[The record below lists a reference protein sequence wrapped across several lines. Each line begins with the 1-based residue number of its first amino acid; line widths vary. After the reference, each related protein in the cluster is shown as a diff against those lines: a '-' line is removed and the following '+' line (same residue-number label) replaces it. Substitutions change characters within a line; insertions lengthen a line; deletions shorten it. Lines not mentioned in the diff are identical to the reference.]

1 MVNRVHAEVEI
12 RMRKAVEAL
21 RKELAA
27 VRTGRASP
35 ALVEHIRVDYY
46 GVPTPIQ
53 QVAGVSV
60 PDPRMIMIQPWD
72 KTMLGAIEKAIL
84 KSDLGLTPANDGNII
99 RLPVPPL
106 TEERRKDLVK
116 MVRRRVEEGRVALRN
131 IRRDALE
138 EFRKMEKEKQI
149 SVDENKRAQDQ
160 LQKLTNA
167 FTAEVDNL
175 GQSKEA
181 ELLEI

>member
-1 MVNRVHAEVEI
+1 MVNEVLSESDTK
-12 RMRKAVEAL
+12 MRKAVEAL
-21 RKELAA
+21 RKDLNA

-35 ALVEHIRVDYY
+35 ALVEHVRVDYY

-53 QVAGVSV
+53 QMAAVSV
-60 PDPRMIMIQPWD
+60 PDPKLIVIQPWD
-72 KTMLGAIEKAIL
+72 RTTLSSIEKAIL
-84 KSDLGLTPANDGNII
+84 KSDLGLTPTNDGNVI
-99 RLPVPPL
+99 RMPVPAL

-116 MVRRRVEEGRVALRN
+116 MVRKRVEEGRIALRN
-131 IRRDALE
+131 IRRDAMEDLRKLE
-138 EFRKMEKEKQI
+138 KDKQI
-149 SVDENKRAQDQ
+149 SADEDKRAQDQ

-167 FTAEVDNL
+167 FTGEIDKL

>member
-46 GVPTPIQ
+46 GVPTPMQ

>member
-1 MVNRVHAEVEI
+1 MVNEVLAEAETK
-12 RMRKAVEAL
+12 MRKAVDAL
-21 RKELAA
+21 KRELAA

-35 ALVEHIRVDYY
+35 ALVEHIRIDYY
-46 GVPTPIQ
+46 GVPTPVQ
-53 QVAGVSV
+53 QVANVSV

-72 KTMLGAIEKAIL
+72 RNMLGVIEKAVL
-84 KSDLGLTPANDGNII
+84 KSDLGLTPTNDGNVI

-106 TEERRKDLVK
+106 TEERRKDLVR
-116 MVRRRVEEGRVALRN
+116 MVRRRVEEGRVVLRN

-138 EFRKMEKEKQI
+138 EFRKMEKEKEI
-149 SVDENKRAQDQ
+149 SADEDKRAQDQ

-167 FTAEVDNL
+167 FIAEADKL

>member
-1 MVNRVHAEVEI
+1 MVNQVLSETETK
-12 RMRKAVEAL
+12 MRKAVDAL
-21 RKELAA
+21 KKDLAA

-35 ALVEHIRVDYY
+35 SLVEHVRVDYY

-53 QVAGVSV
+53 QMAAVSV
-60 PDPRMIMIQPWD
+60 PDPRMIVIQPWD
-72 KTMLGAIEKAIL
+72 RGSLQIIEKALL
-84 KSDLGLTPANDGNII
+84 KSDLGLTPTNDGNVI
-99 RLPVPPL
+99 RLPVPAL

-116 MVRRRVEEGRVALRN
+116 VVRKRVEEGRIALRN

-138 EFRKMEKEKQI
+138 EFRKEEKDKEI
-149 SVDENKRAQDQ
+149 SADENKRAQDQ

-167 FTAEVDNL
+167 HTAEVDKL

>member
-1 MVNRVHAEVEI
+1 MINKVLAEAETK
-12 RMRKAVEAL
+12 MRKAADAL
-21 RKELAA
+21 KKELAA

-35 ALVEHIRVDYY
+35 ALVEHVRVDYY

-72 KTMLGAIEKAIL
+72 RNMLGVIEKAIL
-84 KSDLGLTPANDGNII
+84 KSDLGLTPTNDGNII

-116 MVRRRVEEGRVALRN
+116 MVRRRVEEGRVTLRN

-138 EFRKMEKEKQI
+138 EFRKMEKDKEI
-149 SVDENKRAQDQ
+149 SADEDKRAQDQ

-167 FTAEVDNL
+167 FTAEVDKL

>member
-1 MVNRVHAEVEI
+1 MENQVLSEVEI

-21 RKELAA
+21 KKELAT

-46 GVPTPIQ
+46 GVPTPLQ
-53 QVAGVSV
+53 QVAGVST
-60 PDPRMIMIQPWD
+60 PDPRMILIQPWD
-72 KTMLGAIEKAIL
+72 RNTLGAIEKAIL
-84 KSDLGLTPANDGNII
+84 KSDVGLTPQNDGNII

-106 TEERRKDLVK
+106 TEERRRELAKG
-116 MVRRRVEEGRVALRN
+116 VRRRVEEGRIALRN

-138 EFRKMEKEKQI
+138 ELRKLEKSKEI
-149 SVDENKRAQDQ
+149 SADMNKRAQEQ
-160 LQKLTNA
+160 LQKITDA
-167 FTAEVDNL
+167 FMLEVDKL

-181 ELLEI
+181 ELLET

>member
-1 MVNRVHAEVEI
+1 MVNEVLLEAETK
-12 RMRKAVEAL
+12 MRKTVEVL
-21 RKELAA
+21 SKELAA

-35 ALVEHIRVDYY
+35 ALVEHIRVDYF
-46 GVPTPIQ
+46 GVPTPVQ

-60 PDPRMIMIQPWD
+60 PDPKMILIQPWD
-72 KTMLGAIEKAIL
+72 RGILGAIEKAIL
-84 KSDLGLTPANDGNII
+84 KSDLGLNPVNDGNVI
-99 RLPVPPL
+99 RLPIPPL

-116 MVRRRVEEGRVALRN
+116 MVRKRVEEGRIALRN
-131 IRRDALE
+131 VRRDAME
-138 EFRKMEKEKQI
+138 EFRKLEKDKEI
-149 SVDENKRAQDQ
+149 SADDSKRAQDQ

-167 FTAEVDNL
+167 FTAEIDKV